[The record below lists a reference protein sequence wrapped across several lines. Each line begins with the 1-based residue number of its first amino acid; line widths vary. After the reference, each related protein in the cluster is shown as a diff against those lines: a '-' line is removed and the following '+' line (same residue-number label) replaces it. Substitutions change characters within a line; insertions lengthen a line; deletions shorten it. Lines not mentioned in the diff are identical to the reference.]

1 MNKFVTVR
9 LVKDFD
15 TITILRVVRTGVLL
29 LGYTLYKVIGL
40 SIATSL
46 GYAFSSFMWN
56 NPVSAIKVLY
66 VS

>member
-40 SIATSL
+40 GLSI
-46 GYAFSSFMWN
+46 
-56 NPVSAIKVLY
+56 
-66 VS
+66 